1 MNKVLLGAAIIAG
14 GIAASAAN
22 GQEFSGPTEPAKA
35 PAGLDVTVITCF
47 SVLHGCVAPADAI
60 AEIGSELG
68 WNVTVL
74 DGGGNARQQ
83 NSAML
88 DAVSSGADAIINI
101 AIDPNLVQ
109 LGLGAAQEA
118 GIPVASGSNGIDTPN
133 TEAVLAAADGKLTYA
148 FDVGPHYADL
158 GRATAEWIIKDSGG
172 SANIAVFTAP
182 EFPSVLALQ
191 AGLLDGL
198 ASCADCVVSELQS
211 FASSQ
216 VGNTLGQQTVGYVR
230 SNPQTNYLFSPF
242 DPAAA
247 DQVTALQLAGLGEQV
262 KVVSVLGNQ
271 QNVDFI
277 RSGRIQ
283 AADAAYDNRYM
294 GFAIVDQLIRLL
306 NDQDLAEPR
315 GENLP
320 FVVLDASNL
329 PDAGQDW
336 KAENGYE
343 EQFYALWK

>member
-1 MNKVLLGAAIIAG
+1 MRKLAFAAALLGTVFTTAWAG
-14 GIAASAAN
+14 A
-22 GQEFSGPTEPAKA
+22 QEFEGPTEPAAA
-35 PAGLDVTVITCF
+35 PASLDVTVVTCF
-47 SVLHGCVAPADAI
+47 SILHGCVAPALAI
-60 AEIGSELG
+60 EEIGRRLG

-83 NSAML
+83 NTAML

-109 LGLGAAQEA
+109 LGLTAARDA
-118 GIPVASGSNGIDTPN
+118 GIPVVSGSNGIDSPN
-133 TEAVLAAADGKLTYA
+133 TEQIQATEGMLTYA
-148 FDVGPHYADL
+148 FDVAPHYADL
-158 GRATAEWIIKDSGG
+158 GRETARWIIEDSGG
-172 SANIAVFTAP
+172 TANIAIFTAP
-182 EFPSVLALQ
+182 EFPSVLALE

-198 ASCADCVVSELQS
+198 KACEGCVLSELQS
-211 FASSQ
+211 FSATQ
-216 VGNTLGQQTVGYVR
+216 VGSTLGQQTVGYVR
-230 SNPQTNYLFSPF
+230 SNPDTDYIFSPF

-247 DQVTALQLAGLGEQV
+247 DQVTALQLAGLGDQV

-271 QNVDFI
+271 QNLDFI

-306 NDQDLAEPR
+306 NGQELFEPR

-320 FVVLDASNL
+320 FIVLDADSL
-329 PDAGQDW
+329 PEAGKDW
-336 KAENGYE
+336 SAANGYE
-343 EQFYALWK
+343 DSFYALWQ